1 MDEETGNLKKKKK
14 KLRLG
19 NKETGKNRKKLVHGI
34 EGNIKV

>member
-1 MDEETGNLKKKKK
+1 MDEETGNLKKKK